1 MRDWV
6 KPSVSSVIVPAVT
19 GAGKWRWHP
28 PRGPGILSGMT
39 REFRPRPGS
48 VERRYPPDCLS
59 DTHDHHQL
67 LVGLDGRVDVEVEG
81 RGGAMAPGGV
91 CLIPAAATHHYLG
104 LDLDNRCRVLDLP
117 VGEDAVDALFARI
130 RFLRLSPEEARG
142 LGDEALLARLGGAP
156 PWWGARLNMARL
168 TRLVQDDPAAPW
180 SLARLAEAA
189 RLSERQLRR
198 SLFDATGQPPWRWL
212 QAQRLSLAERLLAS
226 GDASITEIALACG
239 FADGAQ
245 FSRHFRRWRG
255 MTPSDF
261 RRRP

>member
-1 MRDWV
+1 M
-6 KPSVSSVIVPAVT
+6 SVEFHH
-19 GAGKWRWHP
+19 GA
-28 PRGPGILSGMT
+28 
-39 REFRPRPGS
+39 GS
-48 VERRYPPDCLS
+48 VERCYPPDCLS
-59 DTHDHHQL
+59 DNHDHHQL

-81 RGGAMAPGGV
+81 RGAAVVPGGV
-91 CLIPAAATHHYLG
+91 CVIPAAATHYYLG
-104 LDLDNRCRVLDLP
+104 LGIDNRCRVLDLP
-117 VGEDAVDALFARI
+117 VGQDAIDALFERI
-130 RFLRLSPEEARG
+130 RFLCLSPEEARG
-142 LGDEALLARLGGAP
+142 LDDDALLARLGGAP
-156 PWWGARLNMARL
+156 PWYGPRLNMARL

-198 SLFDATGQPPWRWL
+198 SIFEATSQSPWQWL
-212 QAQRLSLAERLLAS
+212 QGQRLARAERLLIT
-226 GDASITEIALACG
+226 GDATITEIALACG